1 MRRLLAIV
9 AGIGISLVGGVSIA
23 QPANWVCPAGF
34 TPIGHVCLSADQQKS
49 ICLYPD
55 AIGKAPKRG
64 TPSDVNPASCPR
76 HPPGQH

>member
-9 AGIGISLVGGVSIA
+9 AGIGVSVLSGASTA
-23 QPANWVCPAGF
+23 QPMTWVCPVGF
-34 TPIGHVCLSADQQKS
+34 KPIGHVCLSADQQKS
-49 ICLYPD
+49 VCLYPD
-55 AIGKAPKRG
+55 VIGKAPKSG